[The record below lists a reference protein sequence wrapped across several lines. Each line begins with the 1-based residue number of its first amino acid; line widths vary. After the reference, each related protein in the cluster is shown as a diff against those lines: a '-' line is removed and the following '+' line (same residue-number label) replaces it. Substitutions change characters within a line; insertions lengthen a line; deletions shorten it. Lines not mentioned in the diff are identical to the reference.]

1 MADPAY
7 GGQLGRLVLGG
18 VVVTGPEGATYN
30 TGAKAAEY
38 GGYGQ
43 LHKRKAGVMADVP
56 TIEVS
61 DMAWD
66 VSSTTVFDIANSMR
80 SGGRVFG
87 YWYPDATNTAT
98 AYVYGYWVLDDASM
112 EAPVD
117 DIIRQPFTLAAA
129 GNVIRTGF

>member
-7 GGQLGRLVLGG
+7 GGQLGRLILGG
-18 VVVTGPEGATYN
+18 TVVTGPEGATYN

-43 LHKRKAGVMADVP
+43 QHKRKAAVMFDVP

-61 DMAWD
+61 DTAWD
-66 VSSTTVFDIANSMR
+66 PNSTTVFGIATTML

-87 YWYPDATNTAT
+87 YWYPDGTNQTA

-129 GNVIRTGF
+129 GNIIRTGF

>member
-7 GGQLGRLVLGG
+7 SGQNGKLILGG
-18 VVVTGPEGATYN
+18 TVVTGPEGATYN
-30 TGAKAAEY
+30 TGVAAAEY

-43 LHKRKAGVMADVP
+43 THKRKAAVMQGVP
-56 TIEVS
+56 TIEVK

-66 VSSTTVFDIANSMR
+66 PTSTTVLAIANTMA

-87 YWYPDATNTAT
+87 YWYPDATNQAT
-98 AYVYGYWVLDDASM
+98 YYVYGYWILDDASM

-117 DIIRQPFTLAAA
+117 DIIRLPFTLAAA
-129 GNVIRTGF
+129 GNIIRTGF